1 MPRMLLTSHYPVQNS
16 PPRVTQSVTG
26 CIPTQSEGTINV
38 ASRLTPTKKQ
48 ITTLL
53 PLTTQ
58 QAER

>member
-16 PPRVTQSVTG
+16 PLSVTRSVTG
-26 CIPTQSEGTINV
+26 CIPTRSVGTINF

-53 PLTTQ
+53 PLTTHQ
-58 QAER
+58 VER